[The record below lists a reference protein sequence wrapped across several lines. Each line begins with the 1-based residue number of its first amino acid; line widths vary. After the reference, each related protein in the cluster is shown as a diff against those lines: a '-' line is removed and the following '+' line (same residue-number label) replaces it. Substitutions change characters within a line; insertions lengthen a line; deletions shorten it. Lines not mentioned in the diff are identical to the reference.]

1 MYIRCYFTGIVERA
15 KEKAAEKGTNMT
27 AIENECG
34 LGHGV
39 IGRWNSNS
47 PSIDKVEIIANF
59 LSVSIEN
66 LITGKEPGNLI
77 FEEQQRVNL
86 YRQAD
91 DRGKRSIFR
100 TAQDEARD
108 SNHQF
113 LGLDQPAPI
122 VSCATNHL

>member
-1 MYIRCYFTGIVERA
+1 MGIVERA

-59 LSVSIEN
+59 HSVSIEN

-100 TAQDEARD
+100 TAQDEARELESSISGTGSTGTD
-108 SNHQF
+108 
-113 LGLDQPAPI
+113 I
-122 VSCATNHL
+122 

>member
-1 MYIRCYFTGIVERA
+1 MGIVERA

-34 LGHGV
+34 LGHGA
-39 IGRWNSNS
+39 IRRWNSNS
-47 PSIDKVEIIANF
+47 SSIDKVEIIANF

>member
-1 MYIRCYFTGIVERA
+1 MGIVERA

-34 LGHGV
+34 LGHGA
-39 IGRWNSNS
+39 IRRWNSNS
-47 PSIDKVEIIANF
+47 SSIIANF

-100 TAQDEARD
+100 TAQDEARELE
-108 SNHQF
+108 SSIS
-113 LGLDQPAPI
+113 GTGSI
-122 VSCATNHL
+122 GISS

>member
-1 MYIRCYFTGIVERA
+1 
-15 KEKAAEKGTNMT
+15 MT